1 MAEASQYTF
10 DFKEV
15 TEALLK
21 KAGIHEGLW
30 GIYIEFGLAASNVG
44 PTEGELFPTALVPV
58 KKIGIQRFEKENN
71 LSVDAAKVNP
81 RSKPASRI
89 KHK

>member
-30 GIYIEFGLAASNVG
+30 GIYIEFGLGASNVG